1 MGSLEGKVA
10 IVTGAAG
17 GIGTAIALAL
27 AEEGARIAACD
38 LASRRDHGLEPLAD
52 VISDK
57 GGKAMAMA
65 VDVRRKA
72 DIEAAVAA
80 THEAW
85 GGVDILVNNA
95 GTTAGAGPFL
105 DITDVDWQASFAVNL
120 KGPADFAQAVIP
132 EMRRRG
138 GGAILNIASTAGL
151 GASASFGAYTATKH
165 GLVGLSKTIAAGVW
179 LRRHS
184 LQRNLSRIR
193 AHRDASGRHSPSRGP
208 GGNRR
213 GGNGGAALCW
223 RTSRSCWRAGRGR
236 APRGL
241 SGGPRW
247 RVHHRNGHP
256 RRRRPSGR
264 SLNEGC

>member
-1 MGSLEGKVA
+1 MGSLEGRIA

-38 LASRRDHGLEPLAD
+38 LASRHDDGLAPLANA
-52 VISDK
+52 VSDR
-57 GGKAMAMA
+57 GGEATVMA
-65 VDVRRKA
+65 VDVSRKA
-72 DIEAAVAA
+72 DVETAVAA

-85 GGVDILVNNA
+85 GGIDILVNNA

-105 DITDVDWQASFAVNL
+105 DITDADWQSSFAVNL

-165 GLVGLSKTIAAGVW
+165 GLVGLSKTIAAEFGCDGIRCNAICPGFVRTEMHLDATRRLAAQEGIGEVEMAARRYAGVP
-179 LRRHS
+179 LG
-184 LQRNLSRIR
+184 R
-193 AHRDASGRHSPSRGP
+193 AGEPDEIARLAVFLAGP
-208 GGNRR
+208 GGAYIT
-213 GGNGGAALCW
+213 GAAIPV
-223 RTSRSCWRAGRGR
+223 AG
-236 APRGL
+236 
-241 SGGPRW
+241 
-247 RVHHRNGHP
+247 GHP
-256 RRRRPSGR
+256 VG
-264 SLNEGC
+264 L